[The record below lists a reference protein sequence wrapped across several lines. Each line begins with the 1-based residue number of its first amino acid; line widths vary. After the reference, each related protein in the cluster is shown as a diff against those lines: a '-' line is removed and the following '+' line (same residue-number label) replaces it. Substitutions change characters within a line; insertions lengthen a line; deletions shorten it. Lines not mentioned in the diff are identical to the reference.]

1 MASLESIQ
9 SSLLSLEKSIKAL
22 QRETHKIRQK
32 LDDPTGEKA
41 KARSENNSFK
51 KPQQVS
57 DQLRAFL
64 KLADGEMIS
73 RSEVTKRIFA
83 YAKENSLNNGKVI
96 NLDATLKDLLKPL
109 EGQDVT
115 VTNLQKYI
123 NHHYTSS
130 AAAIAAAAAVAS
142 GSAAATKTGTATKGS
157 TKPKVVGSKA

>member
-9 SSLLSLEKSIKAL
+9 ASLVALEKVVKAL

-51 KPQQVS
+51 KPQQIS

-64 KLADGEMIS
+64 KLADGELVS
-73 RSEVTKRIFA
+73 RSDVTKRVFA
-83 YAKENSLNNGKVI
+83 YAKENGLNNGKVI
-96 NLDATLKDLLKPL
+96 NLDQTLKDLLKPM

-115 VTNLQKYI
+115 VTNLQKFI
-123 NHHYTSS
+123 NHHYVSTK
-130 AAAIAAAAAVAS
+130 
-142 GSAAATKTGTATKGS
+142 AATAVVAEAQPSEPKLPAK
-157 TKPKVVGSKA
+157 KPKVTVSKV